1 MTFGGSP
8 EKGERLITS
17 VAAAYQLDFIFTY
30 PRSRLAIINCV
41 WLHQRAN
48 SREHSIVYVKL
59 SLHNRLPIY
68 FIWMRIKN
76 ELIDIGYFVSR
87 SEPFRFYHVVRS
99 ILKVKYLVLYSRPES
114 SPDKHSMYKD

>member
-41 WLHQRAN
+41 WLHQRAAN
-48 SREHSIVYVKL
+48 SRENSI
-59 SLHNRLPIY
+59 RLAYTYTIDFLY
-68 FIWMRIKN
+68 FIWMRI
-76 ELIDIGYFVSR
+76 
-87 SEPFRFYHVVRS
+87 
-99 ILKVKYLVLYSRPES
+99 
-114 SPDKHSMYKD
+114 